1 MKTLTH
7 EILCGSGTGEGE
19 TEKDSKKDRDTEEK
33 QRERQRKTRRG
44 RIINQ
49 VNELTTLASN
59 ELKML
64 ATEETSNQNKQIN
77 NKQNQMMK

>member
-1 MKTLTH
+1 MLPHSVEKG
-7 EILCGSGTGEGE
+7 IKGERVRQ
-19 TEKDSKKDRDTEEK
+19 EKDSKKDRDTEEK